1 MLWIGLIVV
10 VAAGAWLLRRRGVPR
25 LVWPGDDSQPIVERS
40 SVPPLPMAS
49 EEQRK
54 SRTLLTA
61 FRSDEFPA
69 PVDAEQEDRRVI
81 ERALQLL
88 AEHTGAAQSVLWR
101 PDDEHDGVLTA
112 VAWSPGAEPP
122 VLHEQHALLVR
133 LSAQEQRSTYNPGGP
148 HLEVVSVGAMLGVE
162 RGAVS
167 VHFRELPV
175 DDRTTITEWVTRHGR
190 GIADLY
196 DAVRARSVLATRT
209 NKLRAMVR
217 TATTLQGSRDPMAL
231 ERGLVRDACTVTGA
245 EWATIV
251 RWNNEERRGELSHSG
266 ESAPDFGPRV
276 VAGPSSLVGEVCS
289 SGQLRA
295 FPDARPLHDPDEQV
309 FDHVSLPHMVRSLC
323 IAPLRR
329 GGNEAAIGAILL
341 GHSGRGRLAHNDAHA
356 AADLGVIAAGALE
369 TAWAVREATERAR
382 TDQLTGL
389 PNRRAFDESFG
400 RIVAETDRYGGAMA
414 LVLADIDH
422 FKRVN
427 DTYGHEAGDQV
438 LKAVGAVLTGARRGT
453 DVVVR
458 LGGEELALLLPQT
471 EAQGAAEVAERLREA
486 IEALRVR
493 TSAGEIRV
501 TSSFG
506 VALYE
511 ARSGSATTLFERA
524 DKALYAAKH
533 GGRNRVELD
542 AS

>member
-10 VAAGAWLLRRRGVPR
+10 VGAGAWLLHRRGLPR
-25 LVWPGDDSQPIVERS
+25 LVWPDDDTQPIVERTS
-40 SVPPLPMAS
+40 APPLPDAS
-49 EEQRK
+49 EEERK

-61 FRSDEFPA
+61 FRSDEFPVA
-69 PVDAEQEDRRVI
+69 GDAEREDRRVI

-88 AEHTGAAQSVLWR
+88 AEHVGAAQAVLWR
-101 PDDEHDGVLTA
+101 PDDEQDDALTA
-112 VAWSPGAEPP
+112 AAWSPGAEPP
-122 VLHEQHALLVR
+122 ALHEQHALLVR
-133 LSAQEQRSTYNPGGP
+133 LSAQEQRSTYNPSGA
-148 HLEVVSVGAMLGVE
+148 HLELVSVGALLGVE
-162 RGAVS
+162 LGAVS
-167 VHFRELPV
+167 VHFRQRPTE
-175 DDRTTITEWVTRHGR
+175 DRSSIIEWVTRHGR
-190 GIADLY
+190 AIADLY
-196 DAVRARSVLATRT
+196 DAVRARAVLATRT
-209 NKLRAMVR
+209 NKLRSMVR

-231 ERGLVRDACTVTGA
+231 ERGLVRDACIVTGA

-251 RWNNEERRGELSHSG
+251 RWNAEERRGELSHAG
-266 ESAPDFGPRV
+266 EAAPDFGPRV
-276 VAGPSSLVGEVCS
+276 LAGPASLVGEVCS

-295 FPDARPLHDPDEQV
+295 FPDARPLHNPDEQV
-309 FDHVSLPHMVRSLC
+309 FDQVSLPHTVRSLC

-329 GGNEAAIGAILL
+329 GGNEAAIGAIIL

-356 AADLGVIAAGALE
+356 AAELGVIAAGALE

-389 PNRRAFDESFG
+389 PNRRAFDENFG
-400 RIVAETDRYGGAMA
+400 RMVAETDRYGGAMA
-414 LVLADIDH
+414 MVLADIDH

-438 LKAVGAVLTGARRGT
+438 LKAIGGVLKDARRGT
-453 DVVVR
+453 DVVAR

-471 EAQGAAEVAERLREA
+471 DVDGAAGVAERLRQA

-493 TSAGEIRV
+493 TPAGEIRV

-506 VALYE
+506 VALYG
-511 ARSGSATTLFERA
+511 ARSGTAVSLFERA

-542 AS
+542 PS